1 MVKPEL
7 KFGVIIPIDH
17 SEYIGS
23 YMSMDLNILL
33 IELVLELE
41 KPKQRNIWK

>member
-7 KFGVIIPIDH
+7 EVWGYNTIDH

-23 YMSMDLNILL
+23 YMSTDLNILL